1 MEEVSKIVFET
12 TGVNFSKN
20 GSRGL
25 TVQIASLLTK
35 QKVPYWRVQALPSF
49 GQLQIFG
56 SEELPAEV
64 VAQIRSMILDLFPGS
79 ELE

>member
-1 MEEVSKIVFET
+1 MEEVSKIIFET
-12 TGVNFSKN
+12 TGVNFSGN
-20 GSRGL
+20 SSRGL
-25 TVQIASLLTK
+25 TAQIANLLTN
-35 QKVPYWRVQALPSF
+35 QKVPYWKVQAFPSF

-56 SEELPAEV
+56 TEDLSVEV